1 MYLTNNKK
9 TIYNLILYSDFTH
22 TKRNLTFTNKN
33 SWNKAY
39 YRNKKPYGNKGLVVQ
54 IYYGGKIPN
63 QLNNIKE

>member
-33 SWNKAY
+33 S
-39 YRNKKPYGNKGLVVQ
+39 
-54 IYYGGKIPN
+54 
-63 QLNNIKE
+63 